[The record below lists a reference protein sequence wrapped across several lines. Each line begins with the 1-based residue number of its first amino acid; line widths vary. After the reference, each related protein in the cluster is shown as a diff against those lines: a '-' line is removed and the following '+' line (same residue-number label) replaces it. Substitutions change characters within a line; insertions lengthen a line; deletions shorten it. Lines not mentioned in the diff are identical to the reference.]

1 MSFKVLI
8 IITSPNSLWSL
19 KCQIMENQVSMF
31 FLSSD
36 RETGNLLDEEE
47 FNEVPY
53 SLQFFSE
60 VQIAHSR

>member
-1 MSFKVLI
+1 MIFEMSDHGKSSKHV
-8 IITSPNSLWSL
+8 
-19 KCQIMENQVSMF
+19 F

-47 FNEVPY
+47 FNEVPC

>member
-1 MSFKVLI
+1 
-8 IITSPNSLWSL
+8 
-19 KCQIMENQVSMF
+19 MENQVSMF

-53 SLQFFSE
+53 SFQFFSE